1 MERRLGDLSDVSVA
15 VADGISDD
23 ASLYRRPG
31 SAAPFRRPP
40 AASDFPDTDA
50 PGGGGDLP
58 RRRPGGPAEA
68 DTGSWNAFAAAEPA
82 PGADWATMDSQSDSS
97 AGQDM
102 WEAPQAAEYRPEPAF
117 GPAPPATNGRTAFG
131 FTAGPI
137 SGHWRDGEPVS
148 GAPAA
153 GPPEPAGAHSAV
165 RGGRHHS
172 ADQQRE
178 FRLPGDEHIGDL
190 VGEHPHEIRPHRA
203 AAAPAPPRRNRG
215 VMVAGLGLTAAV
227 LFGGGVAAVS
237 YFSDPGGG
245 LTSVLE
251 LGSADQKTPPRTVFA
266 PIDGRTQATFEM
278 LSGAKKV
285 TVRSADIGD
294 SLYRMTTAEE
304 SGMVPEPVLTGNNVQ
319 LSLAAEEPDTPGTGE
334 VEVTLSTKVTWSLLF
349 SAGAEEQILNL
360 EDGRIAAIDFAGA
373 AQSTTVQ
380 LPEAAGTI
388 PVKVTGAVDQLAMTS
403 PEGNPVRVKVKG
415 GAQTVA
421 AGSRTLKDIAPGSTL
436 TPKNWATD
444 DRFDVEAE
452 SRVTLLT
459 VATRD

>member
-15 VADGISDD
+15 VADGLSDD

-31 SAAPFRRPP
+31 PAAPLRRPP
-40 AASDFPDTDA
+40 AASDFPDTGA
-50 PGGGGDLP
+50 QGGGELP
-58 RRRPGGPAEA
+58 RRRPGGQEA
-68 DTGSWNAFAAAEPA
+68 DTGSWNAFATPDPAA
-82 PGADWATMDSQSDSS
+82 GTDWTTVDSQAAPVGEPRDL
-97 AGQDM
+97 
-102 WEAPQAAEYRPEPAF
+102 WEAERAPQHRPEPAF

-137 SGHWRDGEPVS
+137 SGNWREDEPVS
-148 GAPAA
+148 GA
-153 GPPEPAGAHSAV
+153 GMPPEPTGAHSAV

-190 VGEHPHEIRPHRA
+190 VGEHAHEIRPHRA
-203 AAAPAPPRRNRG
+203 APPPAPPRRNRG

-266 PIDGRTQATFEM
+266 AIDGRKKATFEM
-278 LSGAKKV
+278 ISGARKV

-304 SGMVPEPVLTGNNVQ
+304 SGMVPEPVLTDDKVQ
-319 LSLAAEEPDTPGTGE
+319 LSLAAEDPDTPGTGE

-373 AQSTTVQ
+373 AQTTTVQ

-436 TPKNWATD
+436 TPKDWATD